1 MSQNQTTIREVAA
14 LPTVINPLPAIVEQT
29 ASEVFARFSDRI
41 KARLN
46 GRQEKALQ
54 LALNGHVTYKAAR
67 VYSVRSE
74 DGVHHYLVDLDR
86 KFCTC
91 PDSRRGYTCKHRLA
105 AYLIEQSREATQ
117 SMSDLGDSLEKVR
130 SVLHARSDFL
140 YEAIIYAFLLYE
152 GKRVQVEIVDLD
164 GEDALVRALPVLK
177 GMKMVP
183 QFPFRD
189 RKAHARVLA
198 SSLTEITIHR

>member
-1 MSQNQTTIREVAA
+1 MSQDQNIIREVAVM
-14 LPTVINPLPAIVEQT
+14 PTIINPLPAIVEQT

-54 LALNGHVTYKAAR
+54 LALNGHVTHKAAR
-67 VYSVRSE
+67 VYSVRSQ
-74 DGVHHYLVDLDR
+74 DGAHHYLVDLDR

-91 PDSRRGYTCKHRLA
+91 QDSRRGYTCKHRLA
-105 AYLIEQSREATQ
+105 AYLIEQSQEAAQ
-117 SMSDLGDSLEKVR
+117 SMSSGGDSLEKVR

-140 YEAIIYAFLLYE
+140 YEAIIYAFLQYE
-152 GKRVQVEIVDLD
+152 GKSIQVEVVDLD
-164 GEDALVRALPVLK
+164 GEAALVRALPKMK
-177 GMKMVP
+177 GTKMVP